1 MTIKELLR
9 AHRLASVSARKANT
23 VKARETEFD
32 LITVIARKLRQ
43 LRKQGPARD
52 GDHPA
57 VKADSKPSER
67 A

>member
-9 AHRLASVSARKANT
+9 AHKLATVSARKADT

-43 LRKQGPARD
+43 LRKQGPAQD
-52 GDHPA
+52 GEHTA
-57 VKADSKPSER
+57 VKADSEASER